1 MLDRR
6 TFTGVLLAGSLA
18 GLMGIRAAMAGDRA
32 GTEAFERRLA
42 RIEDDIGGRLGVAL
56 LDLGTGLRAG
66 WRQDERFP
74 MCSTFKFLAAA
85 AILARQDQGLDSL
98 ERRVKF
104 AATDLV
110 EYSPAT
116 GPRTDGEGMT
126 LAELCEA
133 AVTLSDNTAGNLM
146 LNSLGGPE
154 GLTAF
159 ARSLGDDITRLDRYE
174 TALNEALP
182 GDPRDTTTPAA
193 MLADMRELLLGTALS
208 PASRERLL
216 GWLVANKTGDARL
229 RAGLP
234 KDWRVG
240 DKTGSGDRGTANDI
254 AILWPPRREPMLV
267 TVYLTGSDA
276 DMNRRNAAIAEVGKL
291 ISDFRR

>member
-1 MLDRR
+1 
-6 TFTGVLLAGSLA
+6 
-18 GLMGIRAAMAGDRA
+18 MGIRAAMAGDRA
-32 GTEAFERRLA
+32 GTEAFERRLS
-42 RIEDDIGGRLGVAL
+42 RIEGDIGGRLGVAL

-85 AILARQDQGLDSL
+85 AILARQDQELDSL

-104 AATDLV
+104 AAADLV

-116 GPRTDGEGMT
+116 GPRADGEGMT

-208 PASRERLL
+208 PASRERLQ

-291 ISDFRR
+291 ISGFRR

>member
-32 GTEAFERRLA
+32 GTEAFERRLS
-42 RIEDDIGGRLGVAL
+42 RIEGDIGGRLGVAL

-85 AILARQDQGLDSL
+85 AILARQDQELDSL

-104 AATDLV
+104 AAADLV

-116 GPRTDGEGMT
+116 GPRADGEGMT

-208 PASRERLL
+208 PASRERLQ

-291 ISDFRR
+291 ISGFRR